1 MTLYAF
7 LALAAAICSIG
18 LHTEFNS
25 RTRLPLPSLL
35 FAIIALLLALSASLI
50 TFPAALL
57 LSLLIGLAL
66 WLTVSQAP
74 VFVRGSGWLLLAM
87 TSLAAAL
94 HLLPGIE
101 NPQLVNAQQLTPDAI
116 PYTLYANFDK
126 GWAGYCLLLAIWPAQ
141 RSDKLLSGKL
151 RSAYWRGVWPVW
163 PLTVLLALGLA
174 MTLGL
179 MQPAPKW
186 PDFALQFIFCNLLL
200 TCVAEEAFFRGL
212 LQRPLGEILRKRG
225 LSATKA
231 AWFAIVAVSLLFGLA
246 HLAGGWAYALVAT
259 VASIGYGWAYQR
271 SGRIEVAIV
280 AHFALNLLHFGL
292 FTYPMLR

>member
-7 LALAAAICSIG
+7 LALAAAICSVG
-18 LHTEFNS
+18 LHTEFIS
-25 RTRLPLPSLL
+25 RSRLPLPSLL
-35 FAIIALLLALSASLI
+35 FAVIALLLALFASLI
-50 TFPAALL
+50 TFSAALL
-57 LSLLIGLAL
+57 LSLLTGLAL
-66 WLTVSQAP
+66 WLSVSQAP
-74 VFVRGSGWLLLAM
+74 FVVRGSGWLLLAL
-87 TSLAAAL
+87 TALAGAL
-94 HLLPGIE
+94 HLLPGIQ
-101 NPQLVNAQQLTPDAI
+101 NPLLVDAQQLTADAI

-141 RSDKLLSGKL
+141 RSDKLLSSKL
-151 RSAYWRGVWPVW
+151 RSAYWRGFWPVW

-179 MQPAPKW
+179 IQPAPKW
-186 PDFALQFIFCNLLL
+186 PEFALQFVFCNLLL

-212 LQRPLGEILRKRG
+212 LQRPLVNKLQQRG
-225 LSATKA
+225 FATNTT
-231 AWFAIVAVSLLFGLA
+231 AWFAIVAVSLLFGLV

-280 AHFALNLLHFGL
+280 AHFALNLLHLCL
-292 FTYPMLR
+292 FTYPMLK